1 MAIMGVVV
9 VDTMAFIMATVVV
22 TTTVAA
28 MAMAMVVAMAT
39 TASTMTKILTMDKIN
54 DILWHCYYYSIIVFM
69 VHVYVLVLLVL

>member
-22 TTTVAA
+22 TTTMAA
-28 MAMAMVVAMAT
+28 MAVAMAT

-54 DILWHCYYYSIIVFM
+54 DM
-69 VHVYVLVLLVL
+69 ALLLL